1 MLRVTQAIFT
11 IAEVKGW
18 SLYTCFPKERNKY
31 KGQLV
36 LLADLVGG
44 REEAQRL
51 LGYSCSN
58 TASGWGLLQNIALE
72 FPMFG

>member
-44 REEAQRL
+44 REA
-51 LGYSCSN
+51 
-58 TASGWGLLQNIALE
+58 TGLLLQ
-72 FPMFG
+72 